1 MGNSAG
7 RFFGVLFAG
16 VLLLGCSDTQDRRS
30 VEATTTTSATSTTT
44 TTQVTTTR
52 QVTTT
57 TQQPAVQVE
66 GEIERAATRI
76 IPHRAEYRGGKFYME
91 GSVPSRKTADQL
103 KARAAEVIGA
113 ENVVDNYVID
123 PAAPPITDGRV
134 IVDEP
139 FLFPTGSAAIN
150 PGYQSLLNLGVA
162 VMQLNPKV
170 VMVIVGFTDSEGAED
185 MNLRLSLARAQAVK
199 DWITAR
205 GIDPSRFE
213 LTGKGEAEP
222 VGDNAT
228 PEGRALNRR
237 IEVQLIHLLA

>member
-1 MGNSAG
+1 
-7 RFFGVLFAG
+7 
-16 VLLLGCSDTQDRRS
+16 
-30 VEATTTTSATSTTT
+30 
-44 TTQVTTTR
+44 
-52 QVTTT
+52 
-57 TQQPAVQVE
+57 
-66 GEIERAATRI
+66 
-76 IPHRAEYRGGKFYME
+76 ME

-103 KARAAEVIGA
+103 QARAAEVIGA
-113 ENVVDNYVID
+113 ENVIDNYIID

-150 PGYQSLLNLGVA
+150 PGYESLLNLGVA

-170 VMVIVGFTDSEGAED
+170 VMIIVGFTDSEGAED

-199 DWITAR
+199 DWITSR